1 MQPAQPPNHRTHNA
15 IWFCLLA
22 LLVIAPSL
30 LGSCKTEP
38 SRNQPLSASPSPTPQ
53 GTPGP
58 NGGSEYLRGDTPIV
72 VKGGGSI
79 DLDFDDNAYTGTGN
93 PTCVGCKITS
103 VTLQQLP
110 PAGQPT
116 TSAPVPCTL
125 TAADPEIKVKT
136 AGGSHDITVKKVT
149 SGVEI
154 AFAKPN
160 YPAVVNACGDEK
172 KRHSQS
178 GVIQQVTVNGNTC
191 AGCSGPRC
199 KVVIHVF

>member
-1 MQPAQPPNHRTHNA
+1 MQPAQPPNHRTPTA
-15 IWFCLLA
+15 FWFGLLA

-30 LGSCKTEP
+30 LMSCNGSG
-38 SRNQPLSASPSPTPQ
+38 RNQRTDSSPSPQASPTP
-53 GTPGP
+53 TPE
-58 NGGSEYLRGDTPIV
+58 GGSEYLRGDTPIV

-103 VTLQQLP
+103 VTLQQIP
-110 PAGQPT
+110 NTGQPT
-116 TSAPVPCTL
+116 TSSPVPCSL
-125 TAADPEIKVKT
+125 PAGDPEIKVKT

-149 SGVEI
+149 SGVEV
-154 AFAKPN
+154 AFAKAN

-191 AGCSGPRC
+191 SGCSGPRC